1 MKFFDENLTLSG
13 DWIQLAQNILKQYPK
28 VMVLGKTDTGKT
40 SFIRA
45 IGYYLIKRN
54 KTIGIIDADIGQSTI
69 GLPGTIGMQILEYQ
83 DLQRSFAPEEEI
95 FFVGAISPVKCIE
108 KFIEGI
114 DRLFQICQHKQAE
127 IILIDTT
134 GLVIGQLGK
143 YLKCMLINKVQ
154 PSCLVALQFGSELE
168 PILKEF
174 EDSSL
179 IDIYRFK
186 PCSEIK
192 SKSWRE
198 RKNRRQGKF
207 QEYFKNLKLSDFNL
221 FEIPLI
227 GSCYNEK
234 NILSEDKV
242 LLFNQKYF
250 LDVLSVEIQDNK
262 AVLIVENPQ
271 GLLKSDLFSEI
282 KECLKVERIVIIPQT
297 WFDNILVSFKNKQG
311 LSDGLGIVYNINF
324 KQKKLRAYIR
334 KDTKLN
340 SIEQIELGQIKVKPG
355 GIELPYLEPEAI
367 D

>member
-143 YLKCMLINKVQ
+143 YLKFMLTNKIQ

-271 GLLKSDLFSEI
+271 GSLKSDLFSEI
-282 KECLKVERIVIIPQT
+282 KEHLKVERIVIIPPT